1 MKMGNAVRLVVGD
14 GQWKRSKC
22 EAAEVVALYRVTS
35 GKIGKV
41 PKLMAGF
48 ITSTFSS
55 FLVQAH
61 NSRLA
66 SS

>member
-41 PKLMAGF
+41 GTYLPRYLG
-48 ITSTFSS
+48 S
-55 FLVQAH
+55 
-61 NSRLA
+61 
-66 SS
+66 